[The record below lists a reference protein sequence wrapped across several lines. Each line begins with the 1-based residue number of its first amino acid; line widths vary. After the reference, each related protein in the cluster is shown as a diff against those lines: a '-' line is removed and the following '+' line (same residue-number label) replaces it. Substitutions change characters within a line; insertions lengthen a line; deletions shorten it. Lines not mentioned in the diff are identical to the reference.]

1 MKYSSLIR
9 AAVVLSSFSFLYSCS
24 KSKDTNTD
32 QLASLGKAT
41 ITGRIS
47 ARIVDTVGA
56 DAEQYGPSGTVIMA
70 WIDTKDLVIGSDPN
84 AATAKR
90 YFTATTDAN
99 GFYTLTVDV
108 SMYRSATVHIEP
120 NDFEY
125 KVLHKNTL
133 LSTPVYYT
141 ERQVFTSPATTEEIN
156 NGQKK
161 YNDISY
167 N

>member
-1 MKYSSLIR
+1 M
-9 AAVVLSSFSFLYSCS
+9 SSFAFLYSCS

-41 ITGRIS
+41 ITGRVS
-47 ARIVDTVGA
+47 AKTVDTIGA
-56 DAEQYGPSGTVIMA
+56 AAQQYCPSGTVIMG
-70 WIDTKDLVIGSDPN
+70 WIDTKDYVLTNDTTPGP
-84 AATAKR
+84 AKR

-108 SMYRSATVHIEP
+108 SMYKSAVVHLEP

-125 KVLHKNTL
+125 NVLRKNSL
-133 LSTPVYYT
+133 V
-141 ERQVFTSPATTEEIN
+141 SPATYYTDRHVFRSTSSTVVIN
-156 NGQKK
+156 NAQKVIT
-161 YNDISY
+161 DLSY

>member
-1 MKYSSLIR
+1 MKNSSLIK

-41 ITGRIS
+41 ITGRV
-47 ARIVDTVGA
+47 AAKTVDTIGA
-56 DAEQYGPSGTVIMA
+56 ATQQYAPSGTVIMA
-70 WIDTKDLVIGSDPN
+70 WIDTKDYVLGNDTTPG
-84 AATAKR
+84 TAKR

-99 GFYTLTVDV
+99 GFYTLSVDV
-108 SMYRSATVHIEP
+108 SLHKSAVVHILP

-125 KVLHKNTL
+125 NVLYKNNL
-133 LSTPVYYT
+133 V
-141 ERQVFTSPATTEEIN
+141 SPATYYTDRHIFRSTTSTEVVNI
-156 NGQKK
+156 GQKVIS
-161 YNDISY
+161 DISY